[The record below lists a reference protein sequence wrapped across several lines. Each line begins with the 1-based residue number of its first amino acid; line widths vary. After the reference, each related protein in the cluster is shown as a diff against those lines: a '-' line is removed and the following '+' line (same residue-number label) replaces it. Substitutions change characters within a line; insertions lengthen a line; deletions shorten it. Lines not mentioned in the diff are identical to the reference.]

1 MLYNSK
7 VFGLVISR
15 LRLRAGFSQEHAS
28 ALAGLS
34 RSHWAALEKGAKI
47 LRADTLWSVA
57 YALDIAPHELVRLT
71 EEEMAAQR
79 GEGRKGG

>member
-15 LRLRAGFSQEHAS
+15 LRLRAGFSQEHVS

-47 LRADTLWSVA
+47 LRADTLWAVA
-57 YALDIAPHELVRLT
+57 YALNVRPHELVRLA
-71 EEEMAAQR
+71 EEEMEAQR
-79 GEGRKGG
+79 DKGRKGG

>member
-7 VFGLVISR
+7 AFGLVISR

-34 RSHWAALEKGAKI
+34 RSHWAALEKGAKT
-47 LRADTLWSVA
+47 LRADTLWAVA
-57 YALDIAPHELVRLT
+57 YALNVKPHELVRLA
-71 EEEMAAQR
+71 EEEMEAQR
-79 GEGRKGG
+79 DKGRKGG